1 MGITVKIINK
11 YRHYTPGQILTLAEQ
26 DASHLMAFK
35 FAVPYIE
42 GRETRPVVPPETRID
57 HVHEPI
63 KLEVIKEE
71 ENEKPSTF
79 FKRRGRRKK

>member
-1 MGITVKIINK
+1 MAIKVRIVNK
-11 YRHYTPGQILTLAEQ
+11 YHGYSPGQVVTLNEFEAG
-26 DASHLMAFK
+26 HLMAFK
-35 FAVPYIE
+35 YAVPYIE